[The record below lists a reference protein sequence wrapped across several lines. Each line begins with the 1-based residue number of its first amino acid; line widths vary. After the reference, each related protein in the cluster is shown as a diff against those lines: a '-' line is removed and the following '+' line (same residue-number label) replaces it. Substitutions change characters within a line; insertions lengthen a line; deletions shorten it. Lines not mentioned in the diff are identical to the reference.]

1 MSRHK
6 SLSSAMSALM
16 AYRNRPEGEIVPVAT
31 NWSTIADNDNADL
44 GEVGGFGVER
54 GLRVRPTVQR
64 IMHQVKVGDIERND
78 NGQVIRIG
86 DLRFSDGQQVERG
99 YKIGPDGGAVG
110 TELRMPAG
118 AMLGA
123 SEEMERTISGG
134 ENPAEI
140 AESNHYFADM
150 FGVSRRQRR
159 PQGKREKRTTQA
171 ITHADA
177 KAMLAEAYANTPV
190 LPPITKCPP
199 GLPSAGGKIADS
211 FVGMQTIATGDTG
224 ATGWQDACA
233 ALISREIWHEA
244 LAQLSDR
251 DKSVLELVTHGRART
266 YEDVGLAAGYSSSYS
281 KYNGGG
287 RRALRAANDNLTAV
301 IKKISA

>member
-44 GEVGGFGVER
+44 GEVGGYGVER
-54 GLRVRPTVQR
+54 GLRVRPTIQR
-64 IMHQVKVGDIERND
+64 IMHQVKVGDVERND

-140 AESNHYFADM
+140 TESNHYFADM
-150 FGVSRRQRR
+150 FGVARRQRR
-159 PQGKREKRTTQA
+159 PQRKREKRTTPA

-177 KAMLAEAYANTPV
+177 KAMLSQAYANTPV
-190 LPPITKCPP
+190 LPPVTKCPP

-224 ATGWQDACA
+224 ATGWQDACS
-233 ALISREIWHEA
+233 ALVSREIWHEA
-244 LAQLSDR
+244 LAQLSERDR
-251 DKSVLELVTHGRART
+251 TALDAVAHGRARN
-266 YEDVGLAAGYSSSYS
+266 YADVGVALGQQSEYARR
-281 KYNGGG
+281 KGGK
-287 RRALRAANDNLTAV
+287 RAITAANDNLGA
-301 IKKISA
+301 ILKKVAA